1 MADKKKKNDKR
12 DDRDDQDF
20 YVNVIKD
27 ALATKKERR
36 NRWRGNKWEAEN
48 HAATSSY
55 FYPF

>member
-1 MADKKKKNDKR
+1 MADKKKKTNKNS
-12 DDRDDQDF
+12 DQDF
-20 YVNVIKD
+20 YVNVVKD

-36 NRWRGNKWEAEN
+36 NRWRGNKWEREN